1 MPVLQLGI
9 PKGSLQQSTIEMFYK
24 AGYRITVSSRS
35 YYPVI
40 DDEEIECMLIRPQE
54 MARYVEEGILDV
66 GLTGLDWIEETGADV
81 LEVAELVYGKV
92 GRVPLRWVLAVPE
105 DSNIKD
111 AKDLEGKRIATEAI
125 NLTEHY
131 LAKHGIQA
139 IVEFSW
145 GATEVKPPRLADAI
159 VEITETGSS
168 LKANRLKIIDTVCT
182 TTTRLI
188 ANKQAWKDNFKH
200 QKIKRIALL
209 LQSVLAAENRVGL
222 MMNVHR
228 KDIERVVEILPAL
241 QKPTVS
247 PLFDPDWVALNTV
260 VEEKI
265 VRNII
270 SELLAAGAEGIIE
283 YALNKVVQ

>member
-1 MPVLQLGI
+1 MPILQLGI
-9 PKGSLQQSTIEMFYK
+9 PKGSLQQTTIEMFYK
-24 AGYRITVSSRS
+24 AGYRITVNVRS

-40 DDEEIECMLIRPQE
+40 DDEEIECMLIRSQE
-54 MARYVEEGILDV
+54 MARYVEEGVLDV
-66 GLTGLDWIEETGADV
+66 GLTGRDWIEETGADV

-105 DSNIKD
+105 DSDIKD
-111 AKDLEGKRIATEAI
+111 VKDLEGKRIATEVV
-125 NLTEHY
+125 NLTKHY
-131 LAKHGIQA
+131 LAKHGVQA

-145 GATEVKPPRLADAI
+145 GATEVKPPKLADAI

-168 LKANRLKIIDTVCT
+168 LKVNRLKIIDTICT

-188 ANKQAWKDNFKH
+188 ANKQAWEDDFKR
-200 QKIKRIALL
+200 QKIEKIALL
-209 LQSVLAAENRVGL
+209 LKSVLAAENRVGL
-222 MMNVHR
+222 MMNVRR
-228 KDIERVVEILPAL
+228 KDIEQVVKLLPAL

-265 VRNII
+265 VRKII
-270 SELLAAGAEGIIE
+270 PELLAAGAEGIIE
-283 YALNKVVQ
+283 YALNKVVL

>member
-9 PKGSLQQSTIEMFYK
+9 PKGSLQQSTIEMFSK
-24 AGYRITVSSRS
+24 AGYRITINPRS
-35 YYPVI
+35 YYPRI
-40 DDEEIECMLIRPQE
+40 DDEEIECMLIRSQE
-54 MARYVEEGILDV
+54 MARYVEEGVLDV
-66 GLTGLDWIEETGADV
+66 GLTGHDWIEETGADV

-105 DSNIKD
+105 DSDIKD
-111 AKDLEGKRIATEAI
+111 VKELEGKRIATEAV
-125 NLTEHY
+125 NLTQHY
-131 LAKHGIQA
+131 LVKHGVQA

-168 LKANRLKIIDTVCT
+168 LKVNRLKILDTVCI

-188 ANKQAWKDNFKH
+188 ANKQAWENDFKR
-200 QKIKRIALL
+200 QKIQRIALL

-222 MMNVHR
+222 MMNVRR
-228 KDIERVVEILPAL
+228 KDIEKVVKILPAL

-283 YALNKVVQ
+283 YALNKVVM

>member
-1 MPVLQLGI
+1 MLVLQLGI

-24 AGYRITVSSRS
+24 AGYRITVNPRS
-35 YYPVI
+35 YYPTI
-40 DDEEIECMLIRPQE
+40 DDEEIECMLIRSQE
-54 MARYVEEGILDV
+54 MARYVEEGVLDV
-66 GLTGLDWIEETGADV
+66 GLTGYDWIEETGADV

-92 GRVPLRWVLAVPE
+92 GRSPLKWVLAVPE
-105 DSNIKD
+105 NSDIKEV
-111 AKDLEGKRIATEAI
+111 KDLQGKRIATEAV
-125 NLTEHY
+125 NLTKQF
-131 LAKHGIQA
+131 LAKYGVQA

-168 LKANRLKIIDTVCT
+168 LKANRLRILDTVCT

-188 ANKQAWKDNFKH
+188 ANKQAWEDDFKR

-209 LQSVLAAENRVGL
+209 LQSVLTAENRVGL
-222 MMNVHR
+222 MMNVRR
-228 KDIERVVEILPAL
+228 KDIEQVVKILPAL

-260 VEEKI
+260 VEEKV